1 MGGWGG
7 LGFDHRTADA
17 FDGEGE
23 AVAFDGF
30 EEVVEGFEFEGF
42 EGVLVVGG
50 TEDDGGQRDAVFAE
64 FVDDA
69 EAVEA
74 GHLDIEEDEVGFEG
88 FDAFDGFEAV
98 VGGTDDVDF
107 GEFAEEEGEFVDRRG
122 LVVGEHRWN
131 AVRRAAAH
139 APVSIAVGLPAPGPA
154 GPIRS
159 NTKVSTQEPVRIAPA
174 EGKLGVLIPGIGAVS
189 TTFIAGVEAVK
200 RGLAQPVGSLTQLAT
215 IRLGKRT
222 EGRSPYIRDFVPLAG
237 LDDLVFGGWD
247 IYEDTAYEAAK
258 NAAVLEPALLEQVK
272 EPLSALKPMK
282 AVFEQEYVKRITGPN
297 VKTEGT
303 KFDKAQALIEDIRRF
318 REENGC
324 SRLVMIWCGS
334 TEVFHR
340 ASEVHQTLASFEEGM
355 KNNHPEIAP
364 SQIYAYA
371 ALMSG
376 VPFANGAPNLTHDI
390 PVLLDLARE
399 RNIPICGKDFKT
411 GQTFMKTL
419 LAPGLKSRMLGV
431 SGWFSTNILGNRD
444 GEVLEDPG
452 SFKSKE
458 ETKLSVLDQILQ
470 PELYP
475 DLYSKLYHA
484 VRINYYPPR
493 GDSKEGW
500 DNIDI
505 FGWLGYPMQIKI
517 DFLCRDSILAAPLVL
532 DLVLFLDLAQ
542 RAGMKGIQEWLS
554 FYFKAPMTAPGL
566 YPEHDIF
573 IQLMKLKNT
582 LRWMKGEDLITHLG
596 LEYYD

>member
-1 MGGWGG
+1 
-7 LGFDHRTADA
+7 LSAQDN
-17 FDGEGE
+17 
-23 AVAFDGF
+23 V
-30 EEVVEGFEFEGF
+30 
-42 EGVLVVGG
+42 
-50 TEDDGGQRDAVFAE
+50 
-64 FVDDA
+64 
-69 EAVEA
+69 
-74 GHLDIEEDEVGFEG
+74 
-88 FDAFDGFEAV
+88 
-98 VGGTDDVDF
+98 
-107 GEFAEEEGEFVDRRG
+107 
-122 LVVGEHRWN
+122 
-131 AVRRAAAH
+131 
-139 APVSIAVGLPAPGPA
+139 
-154 GPIRS
+154 
-159 NTKVSTQEPVRIAPA
+159 KIAPA
-174 EGKLGVLIPGIGAVS
+174 DGKLGVLIPGIGAVS

-200 RGLAQPVGSLTQLAT
+200 RGMAVPVGSLTQLST

-222 EGRSPYIRDFVPLAG
+222 DNRTPMIKDFVPLAG
-237 LDDLVFGGWD
+237 LNDLVFGGWD

-258 NAAVLEPALLEQVK
+258 NAAVLEKTQLESLK
-272 EPLSALKPMK
+272 EPLSAIRPMK
-282 AVFEQEYVKRITGPN
+282 AVFDQEYVRRINGPN
-297 VKTEGT
+297 VKQAAT
-303 KFDKAQALIEDIRRF
+303 KMEKAEMLLDDIAQF
-318 REENGC
+318 RKTNDC

-340 ASEVHQTLASFEEGM
+340 PAAVHQTLKDFECGLM
-355 KNNHPEIAP
+355 KNDPEISP
-364 SQIYAYA
+364 SQMYAYA
-371 ALMSG
+371 ALKSG
-376 VPFANGAPNLTHDI
+376 VPFANGAPNLTTDT
-390 PVLLDLARE
+390 PALLELARE
-399 RNIPICGKDFKT
+399 RSIPICGKDFKT

-419 LAPGLKSRMLGV
+419 LAPGLKMRMLGL

-470 PELYP
+470 PKLYPELYK
-475 DLYSKLYHA
+475 DFYHA

-532 DLVLFLDLAQ
+532 DLVLLMDLAQ
-542 RAGMKGIQEWLS
+542 RCGMRGIQEWLS

-573 IQLMKLKNT
+573 IQFMKLKNT
-582 LRWMKGEDLITHLG
+582 LRWMRGEDLITHLG